1 MGDKGGEDFSKWISY
16 QVYVA
21 SANVSRS
28 VFSNTDMTLISKMMM
43 GGTEITP
50 VASMTFAEAGTYD
63 FKILLVD
70 PTTIPSGAFNAG
82 NYRNVVLPS
91 CVTYIGT
98 NAFRNYYNNTG
109 KLTCLATTP
118 PTLNGDP
125 FYNRH
130 IMAVYVPSA
139 SLTAYQTAWSMMSN
153 IQALT

>member
-21 SANVSRS
+21 SANVSRDL
-28 VFSNTDMTLISKMMM
+28 FTGAISTIAEMWMN
-43 GGTEITP
+43 GEQITP
-50 VASMTFAEAGTYD
+50 VSSMTFTTAGTYNM
-63 FKILLVD
+63 KILLND
-70 PTTIPSGAFNAG
+70 PSTIPTSAFNAG
-82 NYRNVVLPS
+82 HYRNVVMPS

-130 IMAVYVPSA
+130 AIAVYVPSE
-139 SLTAYQTAWSMMSN
+139 SLTAYQTAWSMMTN
-153 IQALT
+153 IQAII